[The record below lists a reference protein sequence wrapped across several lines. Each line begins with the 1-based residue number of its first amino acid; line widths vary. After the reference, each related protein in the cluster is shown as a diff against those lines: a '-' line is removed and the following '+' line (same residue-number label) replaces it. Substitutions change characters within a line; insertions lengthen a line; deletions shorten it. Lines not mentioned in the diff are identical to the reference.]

1 MPNAPLSSSVPA
13 VIDGLVTAF
22 SAISSDNNY
31 GTMQVLDGPDL
42 KARNVRNLIVVGN
55 VEGASGDWSS
65 SGRGAA
71 LDESYDIACLT
82 WAWSGLQDMKQHRD
96 RCYTV
101 LAAIRAI
108 VIGQPIGGA
117 YLTMGQ
123 PFQLTQSAAGEG
135 KSAAIEFAIHVT
147 AAI

>member
-1 MPNAPLSSSVPA
+1 MNVPLASSVPA

-31 GTMQVLDGPDL
+31 GAMQVLDGPDI

-65 SGRGAA
+65 SGRGGA

-82 WAWSGLQDMKQHRD
+82 WAWSGITTMKQHRD

-108 VIGQPIGGA
+108 VLTQPVSGA
-117 YLTMGQ
+117 YLSMGQ

-135 KSAAIEFAIHVT
+135 KAAALEFAIHVT